1 MPRATGSRVSPSPET
16 PAAQRLRVAV
26 LLSGRGSNLGA
37 LIAARDAGA
46 LPIDLVLAASDKP
59 AAPGLAL
66 ARAAGVPVYAS
77 DPRRFGK
84 RSEFEADLF
93 EQVRAVDAELVVLAG
108 FMRILSARTVGA
120 WHGRMINIHPS
131 LLPRHPGLGTHDK
144 VLAAGETEH
153 GASVHFVT
161 PELDGGPVIAQVR
174 MPVRKSDT
182 PERLARR
189 LLPLEHQ
196 LLVSVVGLLSANRV
210 RLEKDSVLFDGEL
223 LTAPLL
229 IEVPR
234 SARRRP
240 TPR

>member
-1 MPRATGSRVSPSPET
+1 MPRATGSRVSPSPDT
-16 PAAQRLRVAV
+16 AAGQRLRVAV

-37 LIAARDAGA
+37 LIAARDAGV

-66 ARAAGVPVYAS
+66 ARSAGVPVYAS

-108 FMRILSARTVGA
+108 FMRILGARTVRA
-120 WHGRMINIHPS
+120 WLGRMINIHPS
-131 LLPRHPGLGTHDK
+131 LLPRHPGLHTHEK

-153 GASVHFVT
+153 GASVHYVT
-161 PELDGGPVIAQVR
+161 PELDAGPVIAQVR

-189 LLPLEHQ
+189 LLPLEHH
-196 LLVSVVGLLSANRV
+196 LLVVVVGLLAAMRV
-210 RLEKDSVLFDGEL
+210 RLEQDQVLLDGL
-223 LTAPLL
+223 PMAMPLQ
-229 IEVPR
+229 IEPPKPPRRR
-234 SARRRP
+234 SA
-240 TPR
+240 PR